1 MAYSVEYVPAV
12 VIQRLRG
19 NTILGIF
26 IRVDTDPALH
36 IWFGVNDIPARFDSI
51 DGEGTVYLGGG
62 RLIGLPT
69 LEVLLNGISDAVEFT
84 VSGVDPSTGQAMLD
98 DLPEVRGALVHIGIT
113 TLDDY
118 FQPMTAV
125 LPLWQGVAA
134 RVAESMPPVTG
145 RDNPTLTL
153 SLSVVAGENMRSR
166 PSRALWS
173 SAQQR
178 AISPTD
184 AFCDNT
190 IRLSR
195 GVQPAWPNW

>member
-1 MAYSVEYVPAV
+1 MAYSVEYVPEV

-26 IRVDTDPALH
+26 IRVATDPALH

-51 DGEGTVYLGGG
+51 DEDGTIYLGGG
-62 RLIGLPT
+62 RLIGIPT

-84 VSGVDPSTGQAMLD
+84 VSGVDPATGQAMLD
-98 DLPEVRGALVHIGIT
+98 DLPDVRGALVHIGIT

-118 FQPMTAV
+118 FQPMTAI
-125 LPLWQGVAA
+125 LPIWQGVAA
-134 RVAESMPPVTG
+134 RVAENMPVVSG
-145 RDNPTLTL
+145 RDAPTLTL

-178 AISPTD
+178 AISPSD

-190 IRLSR
+190 AGLSR

>member
-1 MAYSVEYVPAV
+1 MAYSVNYIPEV
-12 VIQRLRG
+12 VIARLRKS
-19 NTILGIF
+19 TVLGIF
-26 IRVDTDPALH
+26 IRVATDPALH

-51 DGEGTVYLGGG
+51 DSAGTIYLGGG

-84 VSGVDPSTGQAMLD
+84 VSGVDPATGQAMLD
-98 DLPEVRGALVHIGIT
+98 SLPDIRGALVHIGIT

-118 FQPMTAV
+118 FQPMTAI
-125 LPLWQGVAA
+125 LPLWQGIAA
-134 RVAESMPPVTG
+134 RVTESMPAVKGKESPS
-145 RDNPTLTL
+145 LTL

-184 AFCDNT
+184 GFCDNT